1 MVVSEDFIKELYT
14 GGDIPLKGP
23 LLTPLPPRPY
33 NLIKPITSLSNINS
47 KIKKMRCNV
56 CQSQSSI
63 DKVMG
68 RNQKVCDMCETV
80 PVDPFKLNKF
90 KRGIGSRELKPKPA
104 NNAPTQIWIDY
115 LKSKGKTN
123 DDPQIKALQRQ
134 KNANIAALSY
144 ASGSTNLKFPR
155 PSGKKPGELGNN
167 FLKSINTNLLGKNTE
182 SAFNTPGSLN
192 LEAMANARAAAKN
205 NGLGNNPLDSVN
217 TNLLGKN
224 TENIFNMPGSLNL
237 EAMAKKA
244 AMKKRLIA
252 VENQKNKK
260 FWIDPKTQ
268 VVYRNENGKSHL
280 EHSLGR
286 NDERYWIQ
294 DNSKKVKLIK
304 ENKYKELNEA
314 INGSEVQN
322 NTLPNGWKKYTR
334 RNNTWYV
341 DPNGKSQWERP
352 TTTASTKTRKNK
364 ENDINSEIA
373 KMPDITKKYNIG
385 LKIKEEEGKETAKD
399 PRFNSERLD
408 IYRNR
413 KAKLNGAS
421 TRKNRKNRRSTR
433 RSTRTSRR

>member
-1 MVVSEDFIKELYT
+1 
-14 GGDIPLKGP
+14 
-23 LLTPLPPRPY
+23 
-33 NLIKPITSLSNINS
+33 
-47 KIKKMRCNV
+47 
-56 CQSQSSI
+56 
-63 DKVMG
+63 
-68 RNQKVCDMCETV
+68 
-80 PVDPFKLNKF
+80 
-90 KRGIGSRELKPKPA
+90 
-104 NNAPTQIWIDY
+104 
-115 LKSKGKTN
+115 
-123 DDPQIKALQRQ
+123 
-134 KNANIAALSY
+134 
-144 ASGSTNLKFPR
+144 
-155 PSGKKPGELGNN
+155 
-167 FLKSINTNLLGKNTE
+167 
-182 SAFNTPGSLN
+182 
-192 LEAMANARAAAKN
+192 MANARAAAAKNANQLKN
-205 NGLGNNPLDSVN
+205 NGLGNNPLPGIEV
-217 TNLLGKN
+217 KN

-252 VENQKNKK
+252 VENEKNKK

-280 EHSLGR
+280 KHSLGR
-286 NDERYWIQ
+286 NDNRYWIQ
-294 DNSKKVKLIK
+294 DNSKRVKFIK

-364 ENDINSEIA
+364 ENEINSEIA
-373 KMPDITKKYNIG
+373 KMPAVTKKYNIG
-385 LKIKEEEGKETAKD
+385 LKITEEEGKETAKD

-408 IYRNR
+408 IYKNR
-413 KAKLNGAS
+413 LAKLNGAS